1 MTPLEGLDYPY
12 LTISQGDKVIEYRGI
27 HVSRMAPTKDS
38 YVLIEAGKTI
48 TSPVV
53 DLTSSYKFDSD
64 GIYTIEYTKPF
75 VYISDAEMSMIDDDK
90 NPPQATGHSYDDLVA
105 STEIEL
111 RDTYYLKP
119 TNYEVQTANNEFE
132 EKTSLGDDTVYVSDG
147 CRYAFLKNTDQITPT
162 SGETR
167 YFIERDVKE
176 LHTTLCL
183 VAFPLA
189 ITDATSNSKKAPY
202 TTFFGSASNT
212 DVLKALNK
220 VTNGL
225 QKNTKTSPI
234 YYYFKGPLCKEKNY
248 MAYAYFGKH
257 EVYFCQEFED
267 APKFIDRGTFYNNY
281 DSKFEIMAH
290 EYMHVFAELGDHK
303 YGYQKC
309 KTMIRSVWAI
319 DNADSYGFYV
329 QSLYDAKGK

>member
-1 MTPLEGLDYPY
+1 MKCSQVTHQVFCRFYFQNTADEDYYILEDSTPLEGLDYPY
-12 LTISQGDKVIEYRGI
+12 LTISQGHKVIKYQGI

-48 TSPVV
+48 TSPVL

-64 GIYTIEYTKPF
+64 GTYTIEYTKPF

-90 NPPQATGHSYDDLVA
+90 NLPQATDYDDLVA
-105 STEIEL
+105 STKIEL

-147 CRYAFLKNTDQITPT
+147 CRYAFLKNTDAIAPT
-162 SGETR
+162 SGESA
-167 YFIERDVKE
+167 YFIERDVRE

-183 VAFPLA
+183 VGYPLA

-202 TTFFGSASNT
+202 TTFFGSGSNT
-212 DVLKALNK
+212 VVLNVLNK

-225 QKNTKTSPI
+225 QKNQKTSPI
-234 YYYFKGPLCKEKNY
+234 KYYFKGPNCKKSY
-248 MAYAYFGKH
+248 YAYTSFGIDKIS
-257 EVYFCQEFED
+257 FCQRFED
-267 APKFIDRGTFYNNY
+267 APKFISRG
-281 DSKFEIMAH
+281 
-290 EYMHVFAELGDHK
+290 K
-303 YGYQKC
+303 Y
-309 KTMIRSVWAI
+309 
-319 DNADSYGFYV
+319 
-329 QSLYDAKGK
+329 